1 MVEKTKVVHMEH
13 FDQNESNG
21 NAATKYIV
29 EFSGR
34 VNCDWLWLVLEK
46 ALVLAQQD
54 KVEDLQTATN
64 KASAPGCKR
73 CGGRVTHGGYCAS
86 CHESYY
92 P

>member
-1 MVEKTKVVHMEH
+1 MFTFAWGISLLLDILLFVFCMWLEARIKTLESAVVTPSASH
-13 FDQNESNG
+13 
-21 NAATKYIV
+21 
-29 EFSGR
+29 
-34 VNCDWLWLVLEK
+34 
-46 ALVLAQQD
+46 
-54 KVEDLQTATN
+54 N

>member
-1 MVEKTKVVHMEH
+1 MLAARNFSEWYAFFGGEEMCVSRDDAARIWE
-13 FDQNESNG
+13 
-21 NAATKYIV
+21 AATKAA
-29 EFSGR
+29 EARFTS
-34 VNCDWLWLVLEK
+34 
-46 ALVLAQQD
+46 
-54 KVEDLQTATN
+54 TN

>member
-1 MVEKTKVVHMEH
+1 MFLMGFFWGAVVGSLVTQLIIYVAVRRHRAKVGTPSASH
-13 FDQNESNG
+13 
-21 NAATKYIV
+21 
-29 EFSGR
+29 
-34 VNCDWLWLVLEK
+34 
-46 ALVLAQQD
+46 
-54 KVEDLQTATN
+54 N